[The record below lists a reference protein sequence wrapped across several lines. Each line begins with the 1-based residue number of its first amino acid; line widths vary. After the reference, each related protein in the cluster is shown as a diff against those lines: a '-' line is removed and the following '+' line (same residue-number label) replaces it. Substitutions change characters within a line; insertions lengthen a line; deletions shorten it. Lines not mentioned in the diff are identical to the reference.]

1 MKKKHVLKT
10 VLVVSACAYAL
21 AFAVGCTPAASS
33 SAASGSAS
41 ASSAS
46 VSAAS
51 AASSA
56 TSSVADQS
64 GSAAA
69 SAGALT
75 EETAVAQGYQV
86 FKGTVHVC
94 TAEELVKLQ
103 SVDIDPAVAGG
114 GGTYAVLA
122 FDQETQV
129 TGESAD
135 GSGQRTQAAKM
146 LGIAEHT
153 DYSSFV
159 VEYGDLNQCKAL
171 DGQHVV
177 LAAKAGDIMFPSDV
191 RLPIAE
197 PQAKNAVILS

>member
-1 MKKKHVLKT
+1 M
-10 VLVVSACAYAL
+10 
-21 AFAVGCTPAASS
+21 
-33 SAASGSAS
+33 
-41 ASSAS
+41 
-46 VSAAS
+46 
-51 AASSA
+51 
-56 TSSVADQS
+56 
-64 GSAAA
+64 
-69 SAGALT
+69 LT

-103 SVDIDPAVAGG
+103 GVDIDPAVAGG

-159 VEYGDLNQCKAL
+159 VEYGDLSLCKTL
-171 DGQHVV
+171 DGQHVT

-191 RLPIAE
+191 RLPIGE
-197 PQAKNAVILS
+197 PQAKEVVVLS